1 MLAFMLPVLLALRDS
16 IAMANIGLCATVRK
30 GRCFCARRPSY
41 ASLSK
46 KSAADERMDVATVL
60 KRENTPTRDGTR
72 LDSCLACR
80 IESVSQP
87 AEM

>member
-1 MLAFMLPVLLALRDS
+1 MRVEL
-16 IAMANIGLCATVRK
+16 G
-30 GRCFCARRPSY
+30 Y
-41 ASLSK
+41 ASWSE

-60 KRENTPTRDGTR
+60 KRENTSARDGTR